1 MKTVKILKDHLTFKK
16 GDMVDVTDITAE
28 KFVSKGIAEMPG
40 QKKEEKAKVETKE
53 DKTKVETKA
62 KTTKAPK

>member
-1 MKTVKILKDHLTFKK
+1 MAE
-16 GDMVDVTDITAE
+16 VTDLTAE
-28 KFVSKGIAEMPG
+28 KLADKGIAEMPG